1 LEERSDLPIREINT
15 TRALSVIQTA
25 IMRWQTLFL
34 SLTFLFAPSR
44 GGPSLIFH
52 PSEEPRQVERLGLRA
67 VAAKDE
73 GEPEA
78 PDFTLTDLDGHP
90 FQLKSQ
96 RGKAVLMEFWA
107 SWCGPCRLEMP
118 IVEKLHRRFQHK
130 GLTVVGI
137 NDEDPEVAQEF
148 LQDKEFTF
156 PMLVD
161 KDGEVA
167 DSYEVDAIPTL
178 VLVDREGKIVHRE
191 VGLGSERQLLES
203 LQKIGIDAH
212 EKP

>member
-1 LEERSDLPIREINT
+1 MQRR
-15 TRALSVIQTA
+15 
-25 IMRWQTLFL
+25 TLFL
-34 SLTFLFAPSR
+34 SLIFLFAPSR
-44 GGPSLIFH
+44 SFRLPVFH
-52 PSEEPRQVERLGLRA
+52 PSEEARQFERLGSRP

-90 FQLKSQ
+90 FHLKSQ

-137 NDEDPEVAQEF
+137 NDENPEVAQEF

-156 PMLVD
+156 PMLFD

-203 LQKIGIDAH
+203 LKKIGIDAH